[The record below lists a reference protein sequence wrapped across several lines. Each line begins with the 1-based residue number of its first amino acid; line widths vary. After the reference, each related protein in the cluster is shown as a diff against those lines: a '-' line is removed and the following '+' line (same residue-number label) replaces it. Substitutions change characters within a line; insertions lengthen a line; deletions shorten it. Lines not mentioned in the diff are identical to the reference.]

1 MKARQNRLAE
11 AEVDARSALQSRLKA
26 DGKYSPWTTRYVMG
40 LAAVLIEEGR
50 YEEAEKL
57 TRTSLDIQRIIGIGY
72 NAQDSAQILSQLGA
86 AISPDDPT

>member
-1 MKARQNRLAE
+1 
-11 AEVDARSALQSRLKA
+11 
-26 DGKYSPWTTRYVMG
+26 MG

-57 TRTSLDIQRIIGIGY
+57 TRTSLDIQRIIGIGD
-72 NAQDSAQILSQLGA
+72 NAQDSVQILSQLGV